1 MTIPAA
7 LFRNAIDL
15 NRYSNS
21 VARQIILVYN
31 DIIIDAANQLQ
42 NLLPDAGGEGRLTI
56 SSPAKAARLRAIL
69 AQTKDSLNT
78 WAGDATKL
86 TATELQGLAELQ
98 SDFVTDQL
106 RKALP
111 SGARTA
117 VNTVEISPQFAQ
129 SVVTTDPTQLNV
141 VALSDDLYK
150 SVYGVEAL
158 AKQAGTGAF
167 NLTATQGT
175 MITLPNGEVVS
186 KAFRGIAVDQAER
199 FSQVVRNGLLTGE
212 STPSIAKRLIGQL
225 QFGDYG
231 PLSTGQVRA
240 AGLSVKQLLAA
251 GGELTTVA
259 NNQVMALVR
268 TSINQV
274 ANVASQQVYEANQD
288 ITKKYRYIATLDTKT
303 SAICR
308 ALDGREFEYGKG
320 PLPPQHFNCLPG
332 DALIAPCGRIAA
344 AYRRRYE
351 GFLYVIKTADGHIVR
366 VTPNHPILTSAGW
379 QPAQSINVGDQVFS
393 RSIIPNE
400 LVHDCQECDAVA
412 TAEDVFGAFRESST
426 VFAVEVPTTAPDF
439 HGDAWSGGPRANLAK
454 QVAVVLANRELLLTV
469 NPGLLKT
476 LLDCGFQGA
485 NLAAASSGHFD
496 LRGLAVGAATL
507 SSMSSSRQCLALGG
521 GSATHAGGLLLASI
535 PELAP
540 GFHDKTLYGTWR
552 DIELIGNA
560 TNPDAVV
567 IGGNDQVDVLWVGRE
582 PFSGHVYNFETESGT
597 YWADGILTH
606 NCRSTTVPVLDYN
619 QLGKDLGIKDLE
631 PPPSGKR
638 AASGGMVPSDTT
650 YGEWLKKQP
659 RSVQNDAIGADKVP
673 YFNKLA
679 DKYGARDAMAKL
691 VRDDGSELSLDDL
704 RKRYGAQKS

>member
-1 MTIPAA
+1 MTVPAA
-7 LFRNAIDL
+7 LYRNAIDL
-15 NRYSNS
+15 NRYSNK
-21 VARQIILVYN
+21 VAKDIIVVYN
-31 DIIIDAANQLQ
+31 DIIVDAVNQL
-42 NLLPDAGGEGRLTI
+42 RTI
-56 SSPAKAARLRAIL
+56 DELAAPVKAARLRAIL
-69 AQTKDSLNT
+69 AQLRDSLNT
-78 WAGDATKL
+78 WSGGSI
-86 TATELQGLAELQ
+86 TALSTELQGLAELQ
-98 SDFVTDQL
+98 TDFATEQL

-111 SGARTA
+111 AGARTA
-117 VNTVEISPQFAQ
+117 INTVEVSPQFAA
-129 SVVTTDPTQLNV
+129 SVVTTDPTQIGV
-141 VALSDDLYK
+141 ITLSDDLYAA
-150 SVYGVEAL
+150 V
-158 AKQAGTGAF
+158 QGAPQTYS
-167 NLTATQGT
+167 LTATQGT

-186 KAFRGIAVDQAER
+186 KAFRGIAVDQAEQ

-212 STPSIAKRLIGQL
+212 TTPSIAKRLIGRL

-231 PLSTGQVRA
+231 PLS
-240 AGLSVKQLLAA
+240 VKQLAAA
-251 GGELTTVA
+251 GGELTAVA

-274 ANVASQQVYEANQD
+274 ANAASQQVYEANQD
-288 ITKKYRYIATLDTKT
+288 ITKKYRYIATLDTRT
-303 SAICR
+303 SARCR

-320 PLPPQHFNCLPG
+320 PMPPQHFNCLPG

-393 RSIIPNE
+393 RSVIPNE
-400 LVHDCQECDAVA
+400 LVHDCQEGDAVA

-439 HGDAWSGGPRANLAK
+439 HGDAWSGGPRVNLAK

-535 PELAP
+535 PELAS
-540 GFHDKTLYGTWR
+540 GFHDETLYGTWR

-560 TNPDAVV
+560 ANPDAVV

-606 NCRSTTVPVLDYN
+606 NCRSTTVPVLDYD

-673 YFNKLA
+673 YFNRLA
-679 DKYGARDAMAKL
+679 DKYGAKDAMAKL

-704 RKRYGAQKS
+704 RKRYGAQT